1 MVNSCCGEVRSQS
14 QSRMSHE
21 RKAAVTKPAI
31 LHAARETIILLR
43 PLVPSIHKYIGI
55 TWIDRG
61 AALPL
66 RVDLSIFFWNLYFSS
81 INWLISRY
89 YRALDIIQF
98 LSWWICKIDKML
110 FPNLYYRKKNRKSYF
125 KKILYYF
132 IFVYVYDIRINKY

>member
-66 RVDLSIFFWNLYFSS
+66 RFVDFFLKFILFFHIYPRICRNSI

-98 LSWWICKIDKML
+98 LSDEYVIRQNSQTTEK
-110 FPNLYYRKKNRKSYF
+110 
-125 KKILYYF
+125 KKIEKADTLLFY
-132 IFVYVYDIRINKY
+132 I